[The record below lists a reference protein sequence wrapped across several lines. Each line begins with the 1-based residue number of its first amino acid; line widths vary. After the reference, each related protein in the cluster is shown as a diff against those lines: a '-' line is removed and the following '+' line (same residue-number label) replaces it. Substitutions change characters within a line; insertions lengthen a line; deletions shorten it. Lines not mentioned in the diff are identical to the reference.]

1 MITEEQ
7 LMERAQQLEARYA
20 AEIAGIRAVQRRN
33 FTRILDAF
41 HAAHLSTSDLRPM
54 SGYGIGDTLREKT
67 ERVFALLYG
76 AQSALVRPQI
86 ISGTH
91 ALAIALFGVLRP
103 GDLLCSVTGA
113 PYDTMEEIIGIRP
126 SDGSLAEFGVNYAQ
140 CDITV
145 SPPELWDAQLRTCF
159 SVHFPKLVLIQRS
172 RGYKRIRALRECEI
186 AQMITAVKRVSPGS
200 LVLVDNCYGDLL
212 EDREPTMDG
221 ADLLASSFMK
231 NIGAGI
237 VPTGGYVIGTSR
249 AVALAATRYSS
260 PGVGAEIGPNL
271 GFAESFLRG
280 LLFAP
285 TVLEQVLTGNL
296 IASALLQENGFC
308 VDPGPDEPRSD
319 IVLRIECG
327 SRERF
332 DALALAI
339 QECSV
344 LDADAIPEPGP
355 MQGYETEILMAGGT
369 LVQGSTVE
377 LSFDGPLREP
387 YIGYLQG
394 GLNAWQMVRATA
406 RGIVYSM
413 NTHKGVAVGHSW

>member
-1 MITEEQ
+1 MIMEQ
-7 LMERAQQLEARYA
+7 ELMEQAQQLEVEYA
-20 AEIAGIRAVQRRN
+20 TEIADIRAVQRRN
-33 FTRILDAF
+33 FMRILDAF
-41 HAAHLSTSDLRPM
+41 HAARLSTSDLRSM
-54 SGYGIGDTLREKT
+54 SGYGIGDGLREKT
-67 ERVFALLYG
+67 EHVFAVLYG
-76 AQSALVRPQI
+76 AQAALVRPQI

-103 GDLLCSVTGA
+103 GDLLCCVTGA

-126 SDGSLAEFGVNYAQ
+126 SDGSLAEFGVSYAQ

-145 SPPELWDAQLRTCF
+145 LPAELWEEEIARCF
-159 SVHFPKLVLIQRS
+159 STYVPRVVLIQRS
-172 RGYKRIRALRECEI
+172 RGYKRVRALREDEI
-186 AQMITAVKRVSPGS
+186 ARMISSVKRVSPES

-212 EDREPTMDG
+212 ENREPTMDG

-271 GFAESFLRG
+271 GFAEAFLRG

-285 TVLEQVLTGNL
+285 MVVEQVLTGNL
-296 IASALLQENGFC
+296 LASALLEKNGFV
-308 VDPGPDEPRSD
+308 VDPSPHDLRGD

-327 SRERF
+327 TRERF
-332 DALALAI
+332 VAFARAV
-339 QECSV
+339 QECSA
-344 LDADAIPEPGP
+344 LDADAVPEPGP

-369 LVQGSTVE
+369 LVQGSTIE

-387 YIGYLQG
+387 YVGYLQG
-394 GLNAWQMVRATA
+394 GLNAWQVVQATA
-406 RGIVYSM
+406 RAIAYSM
-413 NTHKGVAVGHSW
+413 NACK

>member
-1 MITEEQ
+1 MMTEQQ
-7 LMERAQQLEARYA
+7 LMERAQQLEMDYA
-20 AEIAGIRAVQRRN
+20 TAIADIRAVQRRN
-33 FTRILDAF
+33 FMRILDAF
-41 HAAHLSTSDLRPM
+41 HTARVSSSDLRPM
-54 SGYGIGDTLREKT
+54 SGYGIGDSLRDKT
-67 ERVFALLYG
+67 ERIFALLYG
-76 AQSALVRPQI
+76 AQAALVRPQI

-103 GDLLCSVTGA
+103 GDLLACVTGA

-126 SDGSLAEFGVNYAQ
+126 SDGSLAEFGVRYVQ
-140 CDITV
+140 CDLTV
-145 SPPELWDAQLRTCF
+145 SPSELWEKQIGSFLSTQA
-159 SVHFPKLVLIQRS
+159 PKLVLIQRS
-172 RGYKRIRALRECEI
+172 RGYKRVRALRESEI
-186 AQMITAVKRVSPGS
+186 ACMISCVKRVLPES

-237 VPTGGYVIGTSR
+237 VPTGGYVVGSSR

-271 GFAESFLRG
+271 GFAETFLRG

-285 TVLEQVLTGNL
+285 TVIEQVLTGNL
-296 IASALLQENGFC
+296 LASALLQENGFV
-308 VDPGPDEPRSD
+308 VDPGPRDLRGD

-332 DALALAI
+332 VAFARAV
-339 QECSV
+339 QECSA
-344 LDADAIPEPGP
+344 LDADAVPEPSP
-355 MQGYETEILMAGGT
+355 MRGYEMEVLMAGGT

-377 LSFDGPLREP
+377 LSFDGPFREP
-387 YIGYLQG
+387 YVGYLQG
-394 GLNAWQMVRATA
+394 GLNAWQVVQATA
-406 RGIVYSM
+406 RGIAYSM
-413 NTHKGVAVGHSW
+413 NARK